1 MGKNLLY
8 FCILILY
15 GFQLIS
21 YIVVYNFSIVNYDY
35 YINHYSEFLIGHVIA
50 VFIVFLLYCIILF
63 SYYIFRKNNIKDC
76 IRKTIYITLPPIL
89 IMSIYILYSID
100 YSLIDWIYLL
110 DKRLS
115 LMHAYKVP
123 DCLVGHTLGQVN

>member
-1 MGKNLLY
+1 MELKEIY
-8 FCILILY
+8 SK
-15 GFQLIS
+15 IS
-21 YIVVYNFSIVNYDY
+21 EHMINGMMLHDQMANYYDFLGLKGYKRCHEYHFMKETCDYRGLCRY

-50 VFIVFLLYCIILF
+50 VFIVYLLYCIILF

-100 YSLIDWIYLL
+100 YSLID
-110 DKRLS
+110 
-115 LMHAYKVP
+115 
-123 DCLVGHTLGQVN
+123 